1 MLRLMWLNGGLRGGN
16 EFFSKMIFFMTNCP
30 KHFGISAFES
40 PWFILCIFA
49 HYEHLRALHEH
60 LQHIKNIA
68 LTKKCGFG
76 PKSFGVNPSV
86 DAREMLVNARKLQKW
101 KIWIKGFQ
109 THQFRS
115 VFDNSMIIYT
125 TLKLG
130 WFSKKWSFS
139 VIITENVGK
148 WWFKWWKTHIFKR
161 T

>member
-1 MLRLMWLNGGLRGGN
+1 MILDLNPL
-16 EFFSKMIFFMTNCP
+16 
-30 KHFGISAFES
+30 
-40 PWFILCIFA
+40 
-49 HYEHLRALHEH
+49 
-60 LQHIKNIA
+60 
-68 LTKKCGFG
+68 
-76 PKSFGVNPSV
+76 VNPSI

-148 WWFKWWKTHIFKR
+148 LTTYFQKNIARWFFTQNTWELVRLKALDVYFAILSFTSIYEHFTSIHEMFLIWPERQYIGF
-161 T
+161 